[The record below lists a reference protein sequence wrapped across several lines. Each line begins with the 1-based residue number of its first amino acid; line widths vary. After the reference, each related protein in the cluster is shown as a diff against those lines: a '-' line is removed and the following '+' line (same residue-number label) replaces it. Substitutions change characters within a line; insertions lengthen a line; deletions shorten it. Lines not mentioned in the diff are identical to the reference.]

1 MDVWLAEVQEED
13 VPRRLAVERQ
23 HRLAVLL
30 ADTRARLAR
39 LVGSVA
45 VGSLLSQGV
54 ASRVI
59 GQLLARVSFT
69 VRDIHLRVLGG
80 AADAQGASS
89 EFVLGV
95 VCKLVSLASG
105 PPDAVAAGSCARD
118 RIKLL
123 VLDGLSVYWHKA
135 AGAHAS
141 SRIEK
146 GVATAPADTSV
157 LMQPV
162 VIRASMRVVRQG
174 QGLAAGR
181 AGSWVLAD
189 VQVRVGAISVRAEPE
204 AIKDMSCLLRN
215 PSTDESRPPLLPQ
228 RASGIARP
236 TVGYKKAA
244 AWLQYAS
251 ACIACRTRR
260 ERLALHPEAVARRVK
275 DLKRYRLLYAA
286 YLRSSLALFLG
297 EAVGDEGGQ
306 AFCAVASDAG
316 VDQMDEM
323 ADLEN
328 GLPLTAIMALRDSC
342 QGALA
347 VAPLDSPFPA
357 PTSPSAGN
365 PGIGGVLAAGTR
377 REPLREPLGYFW
389 WLPDLFQPLRHTPR
403 AGAEKSASD
412 AHHATPSLGLLFLGP
427 EGRGEEDA
435 LSRVSL
441 CVSVE
446 LENLNMELCGRNR
459 AAASSAVS
467 GAAGADAVA
476 RIHVGRFCPR
486 FRAASALS
494 APPPIFPCL
503 QLHRNIHLCLHVFC
517 CHAAWSM
524 TSGTRVTGESSGAR
538 MQDHENSGQPGADST
553 GDCTREPR
561 QCCPG
566 RARQRTSRQDVVV

>member
-1 MDVWLAEVQEED
+1 MDAWLAEVQEED

-54 ASRVI
+54 ASHVI

-80 AADAQGASS
+80 APDAQGASS

-95 VCKLVSLASG
+95 VCKLVSLGSG
-105 PPDAVAAGSCARD
+105 PPDTVAASSCARD

-141 SRIEK
+141 SRQVEK
-146 GVATAPADTSV
+146 GVAMAPADSSV
-157 LMQPV
+157 LVQPV
-162 VIRASMRVVRQG
+162 VIRASMRVLRREQE
-174 QGLAAGR
+174 QAAGR
-181 AGSWVLAD
+181 AGSWVLTD

-215 PSTDESRPPLLPQ
+215 ISTDESRPPLLPQ

-236 TVGYKKAA
+236 SVGYKKAA

-260 ERLALHPEAVARRVK
+260 ERLALHPEAIARRVK

-297 EAVGDEGGQ
+297 EAVGDEGGH
-306 AFCAVASDAG
+306 AFCAVASDDC

-347 VAPLDSPFPA
+347 VAPLNSPFPA

-365 PGIGGVLAAGTR
+365 PGIGMGIGIGDVLPAGTR
-377 REPLREPLGYFW
+377 WEPLREPLGYFW
-389 WLPDLFQPLRHTPR
+389 WLRDLFQPLRHTSR
-403 AGAEKSASD
+403 AGAGKLASD
-412 AHHATPSLGLLFLGP
+412 AHHATSSLGLLFFGH
-427 EGRGEEDA
+427 EGRGKQDA
-435 LSRVSL
+435 HSHVSL
-441 CVSVE
+441 FVSVE
-446 LENLNMELCGRNR
+446 LENFNVELYGRKR

-476 RIHVGRFCPR
+476 RIYVRHFCPR
-486 FRAASALS
+486 VRLCLLRRLF
-494 APPPIFPCL
+494 FPCF
-503 QLHRNIHLCLHVFC
+503 QLHRNMRRNNPLPPCLSLPC
-517 CHAAWSM
+517 CMKRDIRDA
-524 TSGTRVTGESSGAR
+524 
-538 MQDHENSGQPGADST
+538 
-553 GDCTREPR
+553 GDR
-561 QCCPG
+561 
-566 RARQRTSRQDVVV
+566 